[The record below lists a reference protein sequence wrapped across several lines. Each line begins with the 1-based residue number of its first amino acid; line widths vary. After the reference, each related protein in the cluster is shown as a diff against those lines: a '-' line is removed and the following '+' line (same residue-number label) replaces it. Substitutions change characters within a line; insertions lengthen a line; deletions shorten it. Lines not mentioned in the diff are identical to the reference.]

1 MSLRVL
7 SQIQVKIL
15 RYGVPICMTIGTI
28 GSLAGLLMFTRKPM
42 RKSPC
47 IIILIAYILTNL
59 IYINFTMLSAVLSGY
74 NSDFATKSLE
84 LCRLRMYV
92 SFVFS
97 AIPSYLLVLA
107 SLDRMFISSADVRIR
122 QRSNRRFALLM
133 IFGVCLF
140 WIIFHLHAFFYSEI
154 QLIYNGLQLSCTVRA
169 GGSSTFVSYYGLIN
183 AIIPLI
189 LMATFGFRTFINMN
203 RFQFR
208 RTNLHS
214 LLDRRLIALLIIQ
227 LNIYVF
233 LRLPTSIYLIY
244 GQLTKYDIKNF
255 NRILVEEFAYFITIL
270 CQFIQVCIFPWTNLI
285 TKHFRMEF
293 IRVICKLFRK
303 R

>member
-189 LMATFGFRTFINMN
+189 LMGTFGFRTFINIK
-203 RFQFR
+203 RFQFH

-214 LLDRRLIALLIIQ
+214 LDRRLITLLIIQ

-270 CQFIQVCIFPWTNLI
+270 CQFIQVSIFPWMNLI

-293 IRVICKLFRK
+293 IRAIRKLFRI